1 MVLNWLV
8 LTRVMEKTT
17 KRRINM
23 GNKWQ
28 FYSNMLKTY
37 WQIPAGLILYIAAT
51 LCILHIPFPM
61 DLAISGPQFPSIPQ
75 AMYYAMQLF
84 VLEGIPLGTP
94 NGAEWYYVY
103 PLWALYFLAPFLTA
117 NFLFVFVKS
126 LFQNPEKGI
135 TKYKGHIVVC
145 GIGKVGNAL
154 VEKLSTSHHVV
165 AVEKDPNCR
174 YLLNYKKKKIPYV
187 VGDMTVKATLHRT
200 NISNAS
206 HIFCVSNDDMANMD
220 AIMAVK
226 RILKKE
232 NLGLKCICHITDMNL
247 YANIND
253 HYRQEPGQKVI
264 GINGYAIAA
273 KKIVNSICLNPDGQK
288 ECQKLIVI
296 AGFGSM
302 GKMVTKDLL
311 SIGTKQSKF
320 IIIDRREESN
330 PINFVKYLANDDTF
344 KGFKYDFRNCDI
356 NLPSTWDEVAVK
368 AIKGKKDLIVIL
380 ATDDDV
386 RNVGT
391 AMMIQNR
398 VKRTQAT
405 APHSNKI
412 NLIII
417 TRLFRNVSFLDTQKE
432 NVRSFVF
439 YDTVIDEFKQM
450 VEKTN
455 P

>member
-1 MVLNWLV
+1 
-8 LTRVMEKTT
+8 
-17 KRRINM
+17 M
-23 GNKWQ
+23 GNKWK

-51 LCILHIPFPM
+51 LCILHIPFPT
-61 DLAISGPQFPSIPQ
+61 DLATSEPQCPSVPQ
-75 AMYYAMQLF
+75 AMYYAMQIF

-94 NGAEWYYVY
+94 NANGAEWYCVY
-103 PLWALYFLAPFLTA
+103 PLWVLYFLAPFLTA

-126 LFQNPEKGI
+126 LFLNPEKGI
-135 TKYKGHIVVC
+135 SKYKGHIVVC

-154 VEKLSTSHHVV
+154 VEKLYPSHHVV

-174 YLLNYKKKKIPYV
+174 YLLDYKKKKIPYV
-187 VGDMTVKATLHRT
+187 VGDMTVKATLDRT

-232 NLGLKCICHITDMNL
+232 NLGLKCFYQITDMNL
-247 YANIND
+247 YDNINEY
-253 HYRQEPGQKVI
+253 YRSEAGEEV
-264 GINGYAIAA
+264 INGYKIAA
-273 KKIVNSICLNPDGQK
+273 EKIVESICPSPDGQ
-288 ECQKLIVI
+288 EERQKLIVI

-302 GKMVTKDLL
+302 GKRVTKELL
-311 SIGTKQSKF
+311 RNGTKQSKF

-330 PINFVKYLANDDTF
+330 PINFIKYLVNDETF

-398 VKRTQAT
+398 VKRAQAA
-405 APHSNKI
+405 APDSNKI